1 MKGTII
7 GSDLL
12 QKGDSVQIIE
22 INTNTTIFNS
32 GAELLDYDPFFSVL
46 IQNNISELHF
56 IYTAGSSYLPTN
68 ANSFVFEDKLKEKCQ
83 ENNID
88 YFPYVVPENSVT
100 VPYIE
105 DSPNKFIL
113 RQAFDTTALVDETYC
128 ADKFEFLNLMSG
140 STYTPNTFFSD
151 LALGMDSLGAINTSA
166 PNQPNYVVKSKHPS
180 YDSTL
185 YPELYELTTQTE
197 LDELKQNLISDHL
210 IQEFIYDTQ
219 NIVDGRWS
227 VIRSIDI
234 IYGSELDVINMGG
247 YKQST
252 IVPMDFS
259 ENEFVGET
267 KKYNQK
273 TRYKYINKQL
283 FNTSKIDYHVDSD
296 TMILSYDG
304 TLVDVDTIQLGS
316 YIKSINFT
324 DLSGKSIND
333 AEEITTF
340 GWDGTL
346 AKTIETLTDV
356 QSTLSGI
363 TSATV
368 DTIFIRITLSNG
380 LMWDDA
386 PSATYYFEEVNSLS
400 TRWDRVNNMVIG
412 DKLIV
417 KNNLTNQLETVEI
430 TGLEM
435 VHGQKTIYDLDF
447 EPSDLF
453 LVDIGDGLF
462 GIMHN
467 SCWCC
472 YNPCGHWCCD
482 GGCPVCDQSP
492 VPKL

>member
-56 IYTAGSSYLPTN
+56 IYTAGSGYLPTN
-68 ANSFVFEDKLKEKCQ
+68 ASSFVFEDKLKEKCQ

-113 RQAFDTTALVDETYC
+113 RQSFDTTALVDETYC

-151 LALGMDSLGAINTSA
+151 ITLGMDNLGVINTSE

-482 GGCPVCDQSP
+482 GGCPVCDQTP
-492 VPKL
+492 IPKL

>member
-56 IYTAGSSYLPTN
+56 IYTAGSGYLPTN
-68 ANSFVFEDKLKEKCQ
+68 ASSFVFEDKLKEKCQ

-113 RQAFDTTALVDETYC
+113 RQSFDTTALVDETYC

-151 LALGMDSLGAINTSA
+151 ITLGMDNLGVINTSA

-482 GGCPVCDQSP
+482 GGCPTCDQTP
-492 VPKL
+492 LPKL

>member
-12 QKGDSVQIIE
+12 QKDDSVQIIE

-32 GAELLDYDPFFSVL
+32 GAELLDYDPLFSVL
-46 IQNNISELHF
+46 IQNNITELHF
-56 IYTAGSSYLPTN
+56 IYTAGSSYFPTN

-83 ENNID
+83 ENNIT
-88 YFPYVVPENSVT
+88 YFSYIVPENSVT

-105 DSPNKFIL
+105 DGPTKFIL

-140 STYTPNTFFSD
+140 NTYVPNTFFSD
-151 LALGMDSLGAINTSA
+151 STLGMDGLNTINTSVA
-166 PNQPNYVVKSKHPS
+166 NHPNYVIKSKQPI
-180 YDSTL
+180 YDSTQ
-185 YPELYELTTQTE
+185 YPELYELSTQAE
-197 LDELKQNLISDHL
+197 LDSLKENLIPNHL
-210 IQEFIYDTQ
+210 IQEFIYDAQ

-234 IYGSELDVINMGG
+234 IYGPELDTINMGG
-247 YKQST
+247 YRQST
-252 IVPMDFS
+252 IIPMDFS
-259 ENEFVGET
+259 ENEFVEGT

-283 FNTSKIDYHVDSD
+283 FNTSKIDYHVDND

-324 DLSGKSIND
+324 DLDGRSPND
-333 AEEITTF
+333 AEEITAF

-356 QSTLSGI
+356 QSTLNGI
-363 TSATV
+363 NSVTV

-380 LMWDDA
+380 LTWDDA

-400 TRWDRVNNMVIG
+400 TRWDKVNNMVIG
-412 DKLIV
+412 DKMIV
-417 KNNLTNQLETVEI
+417 KNNTTNQLETVEI
-430 TGLEM
+430 IGLEM

-482 GGCPVCDQSP
+482 NGCPVCDQN
-492 VPKL
+492 VPNKL